1 MPERDFALI
10 GLGGIGGEVLRLS
23 QAGDGPACRAVLVR
37 PEKVVEAQARVPA
50 GVAVVSDVPGLLAI
64 GVAVVAECG
73 GHQALR
79 SYGEAVLRGGC
90 DLLTVSSGAF
100 SDPAVERSL
109 RAARDASG
117 RRLLI
122 ATGGI
127 LGLDGLAAARHG
139 GLDRV
144 TYRGVKPARAWRGT
158 PAEKLLDLD
167 ALTEAAEFYRGSA
180 RESAAQY
187 PANANVTATI
197 ALAGIGFERTEVRLV
212 ADPAAPGILHEI
224 TFAGGFGEARIEI
237 RGKPSAANPRTSVL
251 TGLSVWQALS
261 SGMAFP
267 LP

>member
-1 MPERDFALI
+1 MAGNGFALI

-23 QAGDGPACRAVLVR
+23 QGGGGPACRAVLVR
-37 PEKVVEAQARVPA
+37 AEKAGEARGRVPA
-50 GVAVVSDVPGLLAI
+50 GVAVVSDVPALLAT
-64 GVAVVAECG
+64 GVATVVDCA
-73 GHQALR
+73 GHQGLR
-79 SYGEAVLRGGC
+79 SYGEAVLRGGA

-100 SDPAVERSL
+100 SDPALEQAL

-117 RRLLI
+117 QRLLI

-127 LGLDGLAAARHG
+127 LGIDGLQAARHS
-139 GLDRV
+139 GLTRV
-144 TYRGVKPARAWRGT
+144 TYRGVKPAKAWRGT
-158 PAEKLLDLD
+158 PAEKLVDLD
-167 ALTEAAEFYRGSA
+167 TLSQAVEFYRGSA

-197 ALAGIGFERTEVRLV
+197 ALAGIGFEKTEVVLV

-237 RGKPSAANPRTSVL
+237 RGRPSAANPRTSVL
-251 TGLSVWQALS
+251 TGLSVWQALL
-261 SGMAFP
+261 SGTAFP

>member
-1 MPERDFALI
+1 MQKNGFALI

-23 QAGDGPACRAVLVR
+23 LQQGSPSCRAVLVR
-37 PEKVVEAQARVPA
+37 REKVDEARGRVPQ
-50 GVAVVSDVPGLLAI
+50 GVAVVSDVDALLAAGPAI
-64 GVAVVAECG
+64 VADCA
-73 GHQALR
+73 GHQGLR
-79 SYGEAVLRGGC
+79 SYGEAVLRGGT

-100 SDPAVERSL
+100 SDPALEQSL
-109 RAARDASG
+109 RKARDESG
-117 RRLLI
+117 SRLLI

-127 LGLDGLAAARHG
+127 LGLDGLAAARHA

-158 PAEKLLDLD
+158 PAERLLDLD
-167 ALTEAAEFYRGSA
+167 GLTEAAEFYRGSA

-261 SGMAFP
+261 SGIAFP